1 MKNPAHDVRLPPLG
15 PCRVGPCPWTFGT
28 FRFKRVH
35 RTEVFPYCA
44 HGVGRRW
51 KSTDHQR
58 FQRTRLCGQRATSQ
72 RRCYAKQALPVAAGS
87 RGGSRGRVST
97 PSNSRRGRS
106 RWRDTCP
113 ALSRTISV
121 GFKAQPW
128 SGGIQVS
135 DRMFH
140 AVGAGKRRTPE
151 SWRFG
156 QGLKRRASPG
166 SPPDCGRQV

>member
-1 MKNPAHDVRLPPLG
+1 MTLGCRLSA
-15 PCRVGPCPWTFGT
+15 RVGWGLVRGLSGRSGLNVSIGLKY
-28 FRFKRVH
+28 FRIVPTALDGDGKARI
-35 RTEVFPYCA
+35 
-44 HGVGRRW
+44 
-51 KSTDHQR
+51 HQR

-113 ALSRTISV
+113 ALSRTVSV

-128 SGGIQVS
+128 SGGFQVS